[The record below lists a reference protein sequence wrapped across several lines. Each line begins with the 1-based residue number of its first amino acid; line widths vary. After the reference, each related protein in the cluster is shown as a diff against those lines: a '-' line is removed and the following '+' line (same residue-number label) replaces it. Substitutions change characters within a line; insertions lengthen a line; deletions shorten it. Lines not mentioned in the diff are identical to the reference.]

1 MWTCPI
7 LLYYNSYILPIFDY
21 GCMIWGQCSTYNINR
36 VLKLQKRAPRIILQ
50 ADFMTPSKEMFR
62 ELGWLTFTN
71 RVEYHI
77 CIMVFKSLNGQAPE
91 YLSSLLTKSS
101 ETNTRNLRSSE
112 QEILKVPFART
123 AYYKK
128 SFSVTG
134 PKLWNAL
141 PLEIRKSTSLATF
154 KTSVKKY
161 YLNKQLNET

>member
-1 MWTCPI
+1 MAN
-7 LLYYNSYILPIFDY
+7 LKLYYNSYILPIFDH

-36 VLKLQKRAPRIILQ
+36 LLRLQKRAARTILQ
-50 ADFMTPSKEMFR
+50 ADFMTPSKQMFQ

-77 CIMVFKSLNGQAPE
+77 CVMVFKSLNGQAPD
-91 YLSSLLTKSS
+91 YLSSLLKSS
-101 ETNTRNLRSSE
+101 ETNNRNLRSNE
-112 QEILKVPFART
+112 QEFLKVPFART
-123 AYYKK
+123 AYYEK

-134 PKLWNAL
+134 PKLWNVL
-141 PLEIRKSTSLATF
+141 PLEIRKSTSLSTF

>member
-1 MWTCPI
+1 
-7 LLYYNSYILPIFDY
+7 
-21 GCMIWGQCSTYNINR
+21 
-36 VLKLQKRAPRIILQ
+36 
-50 ADFMTPSKEMFR
+50 MTPSKEMFR

>member
-1 MWTCPI
+1 MPN
-7 LLYYNSYILPIFDY
+7 LKLYYNSYILLILDY

-36 VLKLQKRAPRIILQ
+36 LLKLQKRAARIILQ

-62 ELGWLTFTN
+62 ELGWLTFSN

-77 CIMVFKSLNGQAPE
+77 CIMVFKSLNGQAHE
-91 YLSSLLTKSS
+91 YLSSLLMKCS

-128 SFSVTG
+128 NLF
-134 PKLWNAL
+134 L
-141 PLEIRKSTSLATF
+141 ST
-154 KTSVKKY
+154 VQNY
-161 YLNKQLNET
+161 GMRCH